1 MNFLN
6 LNSLFKDLLKDKVI
20 VITGAGSGLG
30 KAISL
35 ALPFTGAKIGLLDIN
50 KGAIGEIAEKINAE
64 MPETAFVMSASVT
77 SEKELE
83 KTYNE
88 LFSKYKR
95 LDGLINA
102 AGIARLGAIDSL
114 EARDIKL
121 ANEINI
127 TGYFLNANFASKL
140 MIQSKKK
147 GSIINISSASA
158 RGASKG
164 SSLYGVAKEAQCM
177 MAREWAL
184 DLGEKGI
191 RVNALLL
198 GDLFGN
204 EELGISSSIWDKEYF
219 EKKAI
224 DKGLVEESDPR
235 LKEEKLNKEIRELV
249 VKHYVGRTALKKEI
263 NYADVLNQIILLNSD
278 FCNKI
283 TGESISVSSGNPSA
297 FSR

>member
-204 EELGISSSIWDKEYF
+204 EELGISSSIWNKEYF